1 MSRMT
6 RIRTDGFL
14 NRSKR
19 RQPRLHLVR
28 ASQRRLC
35 IPCFLPLER
44 LFRRAAEPKSP
55 RRLLPIQFPA
65 AGPAV
70 VPYLSVLSVQSVVF
84 VGRDQQAGRMC
95 YFGAKGGD
103 PPSPSEPT
111 REATARHGLRRG
123 CQSNPLIWSKR
134 INDFFEAWIAA

>member
-1 MSRMT
+1 MS

-14 NRSKR
+14 NRRKR

-95 YFGAKGGD
+95 YFGAK
-103 PPSPSEPT
+103 
-111 REATARHGLRRG
+111 EATRLRPAAAGLRRG

-134 INDFFEAWIAA
+134 ITIFSKRRSPRSGLDFGS